1 MRLTNLQKAYGDRKV
16 LCGLSL
22 EIPDGGITCILGKS
36 GVGKTTLLNL
46 LAGVTDFL
54 GEVVPKVE
62 SVGYVFQENRLLSH
76 LTVEENLQ
84 FVGGRCEVIDEL
96 LRSAGIENLR
106 KRKAATLSGGEKRRV
121 ALLRA
126 FCVDAPLVLLDEPF
140 SALDSVTK
148 ESLLFLLK
156 ERLQKSGQTAVFVT
170 HDVDEAVAVAD
181 KIAVMENGKIAWELT
196 LAHSEMPRAY
206 GALSAEREA
215 VMAALRSSEKFG
227 TEI

>member
-1 MRLTNLQKAYGDRKV
+1 LTNLQKSYGERTV

-22 EIPDGGITCILGKS
+22 EIPDGGITCVLGKS
-36 GVGKTTLLNL
+36 GVGKTTLLNI
-46 LAGVTDFL
+46 LAGVTDFS
-54 GEVVPKVE
+54 GTIAPKVD
-62 SVGYVFQENRLLSH
+62 SVGYVFQENRLLAH

-84 FVGGRCEVIDEL
+84 FVGGRCEIIDEL
-96 LRSAGIENLR
+96 LRSAGIEKLR
-106 KRKAATLSGGEKRRV
+106 NRKVATLSGGEKRRV

-156 ERLQKSGQTAVFVT
+156 ARLNKSGQTAVFVT
-170 HDVDEAVAVAD
+170 HDVDEALAVAD
-181 KIAVMENGKIAWELT
+181 KIAVVENGKIAWELT
-196 LAHSEMPRAY
+196 LPHSETPRGY

-215 VMAALRSSEKFG
+215 VMTALRASRKFG